1 MLKTCF
7 KRISFLN
14 KSFVINYISISLL
27 LAFSALSGL
36 YAQADQNLQVSVD
49 VKNKSLADVLEQL
62 HQTYNLNISFNSGDS
77 TFQTRISYKATSEPI
92 SNVLTDLLARTK
104 HEFKNID
111 NQYVIYPVK
120 TDAKSKESI
129 AAVAVLPIASATQLS
144 DTVYVNKFVLRTD
157 TLIKRDTII
166 RYDTIIQHDTIVIEK
181 VPEQE
186 KVMTKIRNLRTDVFD
201 NDARRRKG
209 WGLGFYF
216 LEELD
221 ELKVSGTDD
230 PELVQALDESENWSL
245 RCNGLSVNAFINY
258 NRLKVETG
266 ISYTGFN
273 SRFQFN
279 KTILTGGIF
288 QRDTLDAYY
297 TIAGIDTNWVYILDS
312 TWIPINRN
320 ESVYNNI
327 NTLHYLDLRAGFTYA
342 FIDQR
347 SFDVY
352 AGARLGLHVLLGAK
366 GSTLQHIDD
375 IEVVDYNSIKFNTID
390 YSATLALGT
399 RIKLNQAFDI
409 NPEFYYHTRFKDL
422 YDSQTITTRIRG
434 LGLKLGFIYYF

>member
-7 KRISFLN
+7 ERISFLN

-27 LAFSALSGL
+27 LAFSALSGS
-36 YAQADQNLQVSVD
+36 YAQADQNLQVSID
-49 VKNKSLADVLEQL
+49 VKNTSLAEVLEQL

-77 TFQTRISYKATSEPI
+77 TFQTKINYKASSQPI
-92 SNVLTDLLARTK
+92 SIVLTDLLSKTK
-104 HEFKNID
+104 HEFKSID
-111 NQYVIYPVK
+111 NQYVIYPLK
-120 TDAKSKESI
+120 PDSKQKEPI
-129 AAVAVLPIASATQLS
+129 TTAIVLPRVVASQVS
-144 DTVYVNKFVLRTD
+144 DTVYVNKYLVQTD
-157 TLIKRDTII
+157 TLIRRDTII
-166 RYDTIIQHDTIVIEK
+166 RYDTIIKYDTIVIEK
-181 VPEQE
+181 VPEPE
-186 KVMTKIRNLRTDVFD
+186 KVISKIRNLRSDVFD

-209 WGLGFYF
+209 WGLGFY
-216 LEELD
+216 LHEEID
-221 ELKVSGTDD
+221 ELKASGKEDA
-230 PELVQALDESENWSL
+230 ELVEALDASEDWSL
-245 RCNGLSVNAFINY
+245 RCNGLSVNAFMNY

-273 SRFQFN
+273 SRFQFS
-279 KTILTGGIF
+279 KTILTGGNF
-288 QRDTLDAYY
+288 LRDTLDAYY
-297 TIAGIDTNWVYILDS
+297 TITGIDTSWVYILDS

-327 NTLHYLDLRAGFTYA
+327 NTLHYLDFRAGLTYA

-352 AGARLGLHVLLGAK
+352 VGGRIGLHVLLAAK
-366 GSTLQHIDD
+366 GTTLQRVEDV
-375 IEVVDYNSIKFNTID
+375 EVVDFKSLNLNKVD

-422 YDSQTITTRIRG
+422 YESQTISTRMRG
-434 LGLKLGFIYYF
+434 FGIKVGFIYYF